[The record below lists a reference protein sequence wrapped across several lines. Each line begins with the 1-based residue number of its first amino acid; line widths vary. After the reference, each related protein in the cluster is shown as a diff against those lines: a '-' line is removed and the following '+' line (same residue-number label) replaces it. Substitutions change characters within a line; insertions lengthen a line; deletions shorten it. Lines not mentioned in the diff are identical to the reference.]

1 MSFLSDRLARGRIH
15 YGWYVAG
22 ITFVTL
28 LVAAGI
34 RSMPSILIVPVEQEF
49 GWSRATISFAVAIN
63 LILYGLMGPF
73 AAAFMDRLGVR
84 TTILVSLTLVACGV
98 ALTPLMTAPWQ
109 LVLLWGVVVGT
120 GTGMTALVLGA
131 TVVNRWFSEQRG
143 LVMGMLTAST
153 ATGQLLF
160 LPLLAMIVE
169 ELGWRTA
176 VLGVACAALLIVPL
190 VMLLMRE
197 RPRDVGLAPF
207 GKTEMEAAPP
217 RSTANPFAMAFGA
230 LLEGSRSRDFWLLF
244 GTFFICGL
252 STNGLIGTH
261 LIAACFD
268 AGIPEVRAAGL
279 LAMMGDLRSGRHD
292 AERLAVRPLRQPLP
306 AGMVLRAARAVAA
319 VAALRARPVVLRP
332 VAVRRLLRPGLD
344 RHRPADGAAHHQH
357 LRQGESADDV
367 RLDLHRPPA
376 RRRRGG
382 FRGRRAAHGDGRL
395 PGSLHAGRAGLP
407 RRGRHVADDRP
418 ATGRPRAGGERDGV
432 IAGTPLHS
440 TVMPGR
446 KPNTSFHQ
454 RTLYS

>member
-1 MSFLSDRLARGRIH
+1 MSLLSNRLARGRIH

-84 TTILVSLTLVACGV
+84 TTIVISLVLVASGV

-176 VLGVACAALLIVPL
+176 VLGVACAALVIVPL

-207 GKTEMEAAPP
+207 GKTEIEAAPP
-217 RSTANPFAMAFGA
+217 RSTGNPFAIAFTA

-279 LAMMGDLRSGRHD
+279 LAMMGIFDLVGTTLSGWLSDRYNNRYLLAWYYGLRGLSLLWLPFALD
-292 AERLAVRPLRQPLP
+292 ISFFGLSLFAVFYGLDWIATVPPTVRLTTNTFGREKAPMMFGWIFTGHQL
-306 AGMVLRAARAVAA
+306 GAA
-319 VAALRARPVVLRP
+319 VAAFGAGVLRTAMDGYLEAFMLAGLACL
-332 VAVRRLLRPGLD
+332 VAVAMSLMIGRQ
-344 RHRPADGAAHHQH
+344 PAA
-357 LRQGESADDV
+357 
-367 RLDLHRPPA
+367 PA
-376 RRRRGG
+376 RVVSE
-382 FRGRRAAHGDGRL
+382 AA
-395 PGSLHAGRAGLP
+395 
-407 RRGRHVADDRP
+407 
-418 ATGRPRAGGERDGV
+418 
-432 IAGTPLHS
+432 
-440 TVMPGR
+440 
-446 KPNTSFHQ
+446 
-454 RTLYS
+454 

>member
-1 MSFLSDRLARGRIH
+1 MSLLSNRLARGRIH

-84 TTILVSLTLVACGV
+84 TTIVISLVLVASGV

-131 TVVNRWFSEQRG
+131 TVVNRWFAEQRG

-160 LPLLAMIVE
+160 LPLLAMIVQ

-176 VLGVACAALLIVPL
+176 VLGVACAALVIVPL

-207 GKTEMEAAPP
+207 GKTEIEAAPP
-217 RSTANPFAMAFGA
+217 RSTGNPFGIAFAA

-279 LAMMGDLRSGRHD
+279 LAMMGIFDLVGTTLSGWLSDRYNNRYLLAWYYGLRGLSLLWLPFALD
-292 AERLAVRPLRQPLP
+292 ISFFGLSLFAVFYGLDWIATVPPTVRLTTNVFGRKKAPMMFGWIFTGHQL
-306 AGMVLRAARAVAA
+306 GAA
-319 VAALRARPVVLRP
+319 VAAFGAGVLRTAMDGYLEAFLLAGLACL
-332 VAVRRLLRPGLD
+332 VAVAMSLMIGRQ
-344 RHRPADGAAHHQH
+344 PAA
-357 LRQGESADDV
+357 
-367 RLDLHRPPA
+367 PA
-376 RRRRGG
+376 RVVSE
-382 FRGRRAAHGDGRL
+382 AA
-395 PGSLHAGRAGLP
+395 
-407 RRGRHVADDRP
+407 
-418 ATGRPRAGGERDGV
+418 
-432 IAGTPLHS
+432 
-440 TVMPGR
+440 
-446 KPNTSFHQ
+446 
-454 RTLYS
+454 

>member
-1 MSFLSDRLARGRIH
+1 MSLLSNRLARGRIH

-49 GWSRATISFAVAIN
+49 GWSRATISFAVAVN

-84 TTILVSLTLVACGV
+84 TTIVISLVLVASGV
-98 ALTPLMTAPWQ
+98 ALTPLMTSPWQ

-131 TVVNRWFSEQRG
+131 TVVNRWFSTQRG

-169 ELGWRTA
+169 SLGWRTA
-176 VLGVACAALLIVPL
+176 VLGVACAALVIVPL

-207 GKTEMEAAPP
+207 GKTEIEAAPP
-217 RSTANPFAMAFGA
+217 RSTGNPFGIAFAA

-279 LAMMGDLRSGRHD
+279 LAMMGIFDLVGTTLSGWLSDRYNNRYLLAWYYGLRGLSLLWLPFALD
-292 AERLAVRPLRQPLP
+292 ISFFGLSLFAVFYGLDWIATVPPTVRLATNTFGREKAPMMFGWIFTGHQL
-306 AGMVLRAARAVAA
+306 GAA
-319 VAALRARPVVLRP
+319 VAAFGAGVLRTAMDGYLEAFMLAGLACL
-332 VAVRRLLRPGLD
+332 VAVAMSLMIGRQ
-344 RHRPADGAAHHQH
+344 PAA
-357 LRQGESADDV
+357 
-367 RLDLHRPPA
+367 PA
-376 RRRRGG
+376 RVVSE
-382 FRGRRAAHGDGRL
+382 AA
-395 PGSLHAGRAGLP
+395 
-407 RRGRHVADDRP
+407 
-418 ATGRPRAGGERDGV
+418 
-432 IAGTPLHS
+432 
-440 TVMPGR
+440 
-446 KPNTSFHQ
+446 
-454 RTLYS
+454 

>member
-84 TTILVSLTLVACGV
+84 TTIVISLVLVASGV

-207 GKTEMEAAPP
+207 GKTEMEAVPP
-217 RSTANPFAMAFGA
+217 RSTANPFAVAIGA
-230 LLEGSRSRDFWLLF
+230 LVEGSRSRDFWLLF

-279 LAMMGDLRSGRHD
+279 LAMMGIFDLIGTTLSGWLSDRYD
-292 AERLAVRPLRQPLP
+292 NRYLLAWYYGLRGLSLLWLPFALDLSFFGLSLFAVFYGLDWIATVPPTVRLATNTFGKEKAPMMFGWIFTGHQL
-306 AGMVLRAARAVAA
+306 GAA
-319 VAALRARPVVLRP
+319 VAAFGAGVLRTAMDGYLEAFLLAGLACL
-332 VAVRRLLRPGLD
+332 VAVAMSLMIGRQ
-344 RHRPADGAAHHQH
+344 PAA
-357 LRQGESADDV
+357 
-367 RLDLHRPPA
+367 PA
-376 RRRRGG
+376 RVVSE
-382 FRGRRAAHGDGRL
+382 A
-395 PGSLHAGRAGLP
+395 
-407 RRGRHVADDRP
+407 V
-418 ATGRPRAGGERDGV
+418 
-432 IAGTPLHS
+432 
-440 TVMPGR
+440 
-446 KPNTSFHQ
+446 
-454 RTLYS
+454 

>member
-1 MSFLSDRLARGRIH
+1 MSLLSNRLARGRIH

-84 TTILVSLTLVACGV
+84 TTIVISLVLVASGV

-160 LPLLAMIVE
+160 LPLLAMIVQ

-176 VLGVACAALLIVPL
+176 VLGVACAALVIVPL

-207 GKTEMEAAPP
+207 GKTEIEAAPP
-217 RSTANPFAMAFGA
+217 RSTGNPFAIAFAA

-279 LAMMGDLRSGRHD
+279 LAMMGIFDLIGTTLSGWLSDRYNNRYLLAWYYGLRGLSLLWLPFALD
-292 AERLAVRPLRQPLP
+292 ISFFGLSLFAVFYGLDWIATVPPTVRLTSNAFGREKAPMMFGWIFTGHQL
-306 AGMVLRAARAVAA
+306 GAA
-319 VAALRARPVVLRP
+319 VAAFGAGVLRTAMDGYLEAFLLAGLACL
-332 VAVRRLLRPGLD
+332 VAVAMSLMIGRQ
-344 RHRPADGAAHHQH
+344 PASASRVSSEAA
-357 LRQGESADDV
+357 
-367 RLDLHRPPA
+367 
-376 RRRRGG
+376 
-382 FRGRRAAHGDGRL
+382 
-395 PGSLHAGRAGLP
+395 
-407 RRGRHVADDRP
+407 
-418 ATGRPRAGGERDGV
+418 
-432 IAGTPLHS
+432 
-440 TVMPGR
+440 
-446 KPNTSFHQ
+446 
-454 RTLYS
+454 